1 MSQAKLIPL
10 VPSRPVL
17 ALASLLPEEGRTN
30 HTLQAIGQ
38 LAGAAKPEPSRE
50 GIVPRPRLPA
60 QHFHGA
66 ASAMPE
72 KSVRKPLPG
81 ESNTRQVWEA
91 PSSEHWEVKFKVF
104 FWEVKAGQA
113 GSPHEKPV

>member
-10 VPSRPVL
+10 VPSLPVL
-17 ALASLLPEEGRTN
+17 ALASLLTTPEEGRTN

-66 ASAMPE
+66 TSAMPE

-91 PSSEHWEVKFKVF
+91 LPSEQWEVKFKVF
-104 FWEVKAGQA
+104 FWEVRQ
-113 GSPHEKPV
+113 VR